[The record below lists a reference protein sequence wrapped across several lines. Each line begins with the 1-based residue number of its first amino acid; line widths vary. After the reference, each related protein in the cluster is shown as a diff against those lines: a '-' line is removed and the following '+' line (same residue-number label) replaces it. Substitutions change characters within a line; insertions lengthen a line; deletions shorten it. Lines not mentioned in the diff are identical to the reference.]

1 MPFKS
6 EAQRKWAHTKEGTKA
21 LGGKKAVEEWER
33 ATKGK
38 LPKYAKKKQR
48 GDKVAREDN
57 LIPGGHKLTLDE
69 QKMGGIASGEARRQ
83 KATMKKTLEMMLE
96 ETHKNGKTYKD
107 NVTLGLIVGAMKGN
121 AQNYKTIVE
130 MLGEL
135 QPSEEEQPTLK
146 IEIVD
151 NEKIIK
157 GEENE

>member
-1 MPFKS
+1 MIELANEQNLRPGEYKLS
-6 EAQRKWAHTKEGTKA
+6 
-21 LGGKKAVEEWER
+21 LEE
-33 ATKGK
+33 
-38 LPKYAKKKQR
+38 AKK
-48 GDKVAREDN
+48 
-57 LIPGGHKLTLDE
+57 
-69 QKMGGIASGEARRQ
+69 GGIRSGEVRRQ

-135 QPSEEEQPTLK
+135 QVSDEKESTLK

-151 NEKIIK
+151 NEKLIK
-157 GEENE
+157 GDKDE

>member
-1 MPFKS
+1 MANEQNLKVPTS
-6 EAQRKWAHTKEGTKA
+6 EE
-21 LGGKKAVEEWER
+21 
-33 ATKGK
+33 
-38 LPKYAKKKQR
+38 
-48 GDKVAREDN
+48 AREYGR
-57 LIPGGHKLTLDE
+57 L
-69 QKMGGIASGEARRQ
+69 GGIASGEARRQ

-135 QPSEEEQPTLK
+135 QPREEEQSTLK

-151 NEKIIK
+151 NEKLIK
-157 GEENE
+157 GDKDE

>member
-1 MPFKS
+1 
-6 EAQRKWAHTKEGTKA
+6 
-21 LGGKKAVEEWER
+21 
-33 ATKGK
+33 
-38 LPKYAKKKQR
+38 
-48 GDKVAREDN
+48 
-57 LIPGGHKLTLDE
+57 
-69 QKMGGIASGEARRQ
+69 
-83 KATMKKTLEMMLE
+83 MMLE

>member
-1 MPFKS
+1 M
-6 EAQRKWAHTKEGTKA
+6 AN
-21 LGGKKAVEEWER
+21 EE
-33 ATKGK
+33 
-38 LPKYAKKKQR
+38 
-48 GDKVAREDN
+48 N
-57 LIPGGHKLTLDE
+57 LIPFTERTEEEQRKLSR
-69 QKMGGIASGEARRQ
+69 KGGIASGESRRQ

>member
-1 MPFKS
+1 MANEQNLRPS
-6 EAQRKWAHTKEGTKA
+6 EYKLSQ
-21 LGGKKAVEEWER
+21 EE
-33 ATKGK
+33 
-38 LPKYAKKKQR
+38 AKK
-48 GDKVAREDN
+48 
-57 LIPGGHKLTLDE
+57 
-69 QKMGGIASGEARRQ
+69 GGIRSGEVRRQ

-135 QPSEEEQPTLK
+135 TPTSNETPQLK

-151 NEKIIK
+151 NKLNMENK
-157 GEENE
+157 GE

>member
-1 MPFKS
+1 M
-6 EAQRKWAHTKEGTKA
+6 
-21 LGGKKAVEEWER
+21 
-33 ATKGK
+33 
-38 LPKYAKKKQR
+38 
-48 GDKVAREDN
+48 AREDN
-57 LIPGGHKLTLDE
+57 LIPGGHKLTLEE
-69 QKMGGIASGEARRQ
+69 QKMGGIASGEVRRQ

-135 QPSEEEQPTLK
+135 QVSDEKESTLK

-151 NEKIIK
+151 NEKLIK

>member
-1 MPFKS
+1 MANEQNLRPS
-6 EAQRKWAHTKEGTKA
+6 EYKLSQ
-21 LGGKKAVEEWER
+21 EE
-33 ATKGK
+33 
-38 LPKYAKKKQR
+38 AKK
-48 GDKVAREDN
+48 
-57 LIPGGHKLTLDE
+57 
-69 QKMGGIASGEARRQ
+69 GGIRSGEVRRQ

-96 ETHKNGKTYKD
+96 ETHENGKTYKD